1 MSGAVQSTT
10 QQSRT
15 IGWRSAA
22 RVPTIGVP
30 TTGVPTTGAAIT
42 GAATTGAKPA
52 DPLDMLANSG
62 ITITLPRDRELH
74 AQGDTAEFCYRVI
87 SGCLRTVRLMEDGR
101 RQVGAFLL
109 AGDCLGF
116 DALDTYDFAAEAV
129 SDAVIRRYRRREV
142 EALTER
148 HPALARR
155 LRAMAAQ
162 DLRDAYG
169 RMLLL
174 GRKTASERVAS
185 FLLEMAARQGLG
197 RQPGARKVAL
207 PMSRVDIADH
217 LGLTVET
224 VCRMVT
230 HLRRD
235 GTIAIETGGVEL
247 RSLSA
252 LTHLAADPR
261 H

>member
-1 MSGAVQSTT
+1 VVRPTVQP
-10 QQSRT
+10 SRALAF
-15 IGWRSAA
+15 RA
-22 RVPTIGVP
+22 VPT
-30 TTGVPTTGAAIT
+30 
-42 GAATTGAKPA
+42 ATVV
-52 DPLDMLANSG
+52 DPLDLLANSG
-62 ITITLPRDRELH
+62 MTATLPRDRELH
-74 AQGDTAEFCYRVI
+74 AQGDRAEFCYRVV
-87 SGCLRTVRLMEDGR
+87 SGCLRTVKLMEDGR

-116 DALDTYDFAAEAV
+116 DALDTHDFAAEAV
-129 SDAVIRRYRRREV
+129 TDVVLRRYRRREV
-142 EALTER
+142 ETLTER

-155 LRAMAAQ
+155 LREMSAQ
-162 DLRDAYG
+162 NLRDAYG

-174 GRKTASERVAS
+174 GRKTASERVAT
-185 FLLEMAARQGLG
+185 FLLEMAARQTS
-197 RQPGARKVAL
+197 ARKVAL

-235 GTIAIETGGVEL
+235 GTITIEQGGIEL
-247 RSLSA
+247 RSFVALS
-252 LTHLAADPR
+252 HLAADPR